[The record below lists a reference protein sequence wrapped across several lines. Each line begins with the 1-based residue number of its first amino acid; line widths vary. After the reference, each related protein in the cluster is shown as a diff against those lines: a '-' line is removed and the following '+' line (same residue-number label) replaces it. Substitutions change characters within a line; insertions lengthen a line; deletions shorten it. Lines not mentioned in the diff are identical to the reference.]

1 MQIFK
6 EFGTVTQPPSPLHGH
21 HCIITLAVLTA
32 VKELYEWH
40 SDTYLDKLQWFLAI
54 HHDIVISI
62 SVLQENLNKAGL
74 MRKMLR
80 KITHKRDEERRA
92 KFLHLIFLVQEE
104 NSWQLMSLAQMIDVA
119 HRYGHAPVG
128 QPAELID
135 PFIDGEHYSLVAA
148 LSKTGYLATHV
159 VP

>member
-74 MRKMLR
+74 MRKMLH

-92 KFLHLIFLVQEE
+92 KFLHCIQNDFSGTRGEF
-104 NSWQLMSLAQMIDVA
+104 MAID
-119 HRYGHAPVG
+119 
-128 QPAELID
+128 E
-135 PFIDGEHYSLVAA
+135 F
-148 LSKTGYLATHV
+148 SKND
-159 VP
+159 